1 MDQEQLERAVKYF
14 FGFEGVYS
22 VNLGSRGTLEVLIDK
37 WNLEVPEEFEGQD
50 VDVYLRPR
58 RPEKF

>member
-1 MDQEQLERAVKYF
+1 MGQEQLDRAVSF
-14 FGFEGVYS
+14 FFSFEGVYS